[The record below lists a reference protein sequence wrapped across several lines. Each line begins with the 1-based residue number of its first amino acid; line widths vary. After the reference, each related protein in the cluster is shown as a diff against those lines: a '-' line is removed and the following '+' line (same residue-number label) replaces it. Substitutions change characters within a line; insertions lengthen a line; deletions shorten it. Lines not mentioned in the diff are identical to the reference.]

1 MALYRITIKQ
11 DSGSHNGVK
20 MQRGMSVELV
30 CPYVDPINN
39 NGRQMLLDAFAQKYG
54 KALADVMSKYFHHGY
69 FDVKKL

>member
-1 MALYRITIKQ
+1 MALYRITVKQ

-20 MQRGMSVELV
+20 MQKGMSVELV

-39 NGRQMLLDAFAQKYG
+39 NGKQMVLDAFAQKYG
-54 KALADVMSKYFHHGY
+54 KALADVMSKSFHHGY

>member
-1 MALYRITIKQ
+1 MALYRITVKQ

-20 MQRGMSVELV
+20 MQKGMSVELN

-39 NGRQMLLDAFAQKYG
+39 NGKKLVLEAFARKYG
-54 KALADVMSKYFHHGY
+54 SDLASVMEKYFHHGY